1 MLLSGGFAV
10 VSIFLFV
17 VAGAALHLGVKS
29 TVPIAVKLVVD
40 VLLVAVLLKLLFYFL
55 IQPLNSVRSL
65 KKFCSELEQKG
76 EFSNQM
82 SAAEEVLRQPDRWYG
97 KGLSRGLTDRL
108 LHAAYND
115 VENIDI
121 NRILPLRAGVKLLVT
136 SFAGLLVA
144 ALLILTMG
152 QQLQGGL
159 LRVVNPV
166 DNENLPPE
174 VSLFLEEKLLTIAVG
189 ESVEVAVLDAG
200 DSSSGVECKYRY
212 GGGVWK
218 SIDAT
223 FDHSEGIFTR
233 YKCELPELTEPVDFY
248 FTRDR
253 MNSQIGTVSITY
265 PPLVNSLSGLITPPE
280 YTGLPEYELSRVPSF
295 FSVPEMSQMQLT
307 GQSSEMLQDVK
318 VIASDNRHRAVNFTG
333 PIFTANWKIENQFTY
348 GFELTDNSGTVS
360 EESMPWQVAVI
371 PDQKPSVSLMTLPN
385 DGILPVDNLVLVE
398 INATDDYGIAGLY
411 LQLSTGENKWE
422 NVQRVKKDSLVV
434 DLSDVMIMPG
444 ESVKMRVKAVDNRP
458 SPAGV
463 AFSNVAEFRMPTA
476 AELFSLAEDQHD
488 ESDKQLKELR
498 EQSKVS
504 TEELERIERELL
516 KNPEVDWMKRQEI
529 EDVLHRQ
536 QMMQQEMSNI
546 ADELQQQMDEMV
558 GREMASEELL
568 QKLEKVSEL
577 MQQVQ
582 SPDLKKMQEQLAEA
596 MQELSDEQIKQAV
609 SEAAE
614 NQKEMLEK
622 LDRTISLLEQ
632 MQREQEMEAM
642 ISQLEQ
648 MIREQEELS
657 DNPDSE
663 KQSDLAEKMD
673 DLAEQMESALQELQ
687 DMEESEKSPS
697 DKAMEAALEEAIE
710 QLEQGN
716 LQQAM
721 EEASESSSSEY
732 MEKPRRELAALYHIM
747 LEGQQG
753 MQLSM
758 DQFIAVSLR
767 RLAFDLLEVSNRQE
781 QILLATPSDLTD
793 LQLSNLARSQQ
804 RLLEATV
811 TMRER
816 LGALMGSSVSMA
828 ARLLDMLDILSDKMA
843 VVVDRFVSG
852 QSNSAVQGA
861 ADALHGCNIIVMELL
876 TSAQQ
881 SSGGGGGSQ
890 PMPSMGEQLQQM
902 AMQQA
907 GLNGMAQQMLS
918 EKTRAGMQ
926 RLQGE
931 QQGLA
936 NQMQELAEEKIS
948 AEDDLRLLGDLD
960 ELAKEMEKIA
970 DEIAS
975 GNLNEDVLRRQER
988 ILSRMLDAKHSVHK
1002 RDYSKKRESKTADQR
1017 FTNQKNGESVLD
1029 ADVESRERRYN
1040 PPADGVPLEYRPLV
1054 REYFKSLQKLEEG
1067 EK

>member
-1 MLLSGGFAV
+1 M
-10 VSIFLFV
+10 VSMFLFV
-17 VAGAALHLGVKS
+17 VAGAALHLGVRS
-29 TVPIAVKLVVD
+29 TVPIAVKLIVD
-40 VLLVAVLLKLLFYFL
+40 VILVAVLLKLLFYFL

-97 KGLSRGLTDRL
+97 KGLNSDLTDRL
-108 LHAAYND
+108 LRSAKND
-115 VENIDI
+115 IENIDI
-121 NRILPLRAGVKLLVT
+121 DRILPLRAGVKLLVT
-136 SFAGLLVA
+136 SFTGLLIA
-144 ALLILTMG
+144 ALLIVTAG

-166 DNENLPPE
+166 DNESLPPE
-174 VSLFLEEKLLTIAVG
+174 VSLFLEESFITIAVG

-200 DSSSGVECKYRY
+200 ESSSGVECKYRY

-218 SIDAT
+218 SIEAT
-223 FDHSEGIFTR
+223 FDQSEGVFTR
-233 YKCELPELTEPVDFY
+233 YKCKLPELTEPVEFY

-253 MNSQIGTVSITY
+253 MNSQTGAVSIAY
-265 PPLVNSLSGLITPPE
+265 PPLVNSLSGVVVPPA
-280 YTGLPEYELSRVPSF
+280 YPGLPEYELLRMPSF
-295 FSVPEMSQMQLT
+295 FSVPEMSEMRLT
-307 GQSSEMLQDVK
+307 GQSSEDLQDVK
-318 VIASDNRHRAVNFTG
+318 VVTSDNLSRAVSFDG
-333 PIFTANWKIENQFTY
+333 QVFTANWKIENQFTY
-348 GFELTDNSGTVS
+348 GFELTDSSGTVS

-385 DGILPVDNLVLVE
+385 DGILPVDNQVLVE
-398 INATDDYGIAGLY
+398 INAVDDYGIAGLY
-411 LQLSTGENKWE
+411 LQLSTGDNKWE
-422 NVQRVKKDSLVV
+422 NVQQVRKDSLVI
-434 DLSDVMIMPG
+434 DLSEVMVMPG
-444 ESVKMRVKAVDNRP
+444 ESIKMRVKAVDNRP

-476 AELFSLAEDQHD
+476 SELFSLAEDQHE
-488 ESDKQLKELR
+488 ESDQQLKELR
-498 EQSKVS
+498 EQSKIS

-529 EDVLHRQ
+529 EDVLNRQ
-536 QMMQQEMSNI
+536 QMMQQEMTNI

-558 GREMASEELL
+558 GREMASEELM

-582 SPDLKKMQEQLAEA
+582 SPELKKLQEQLAEA
-596 MQELSDEQIKQAV
+596 MKELSDEQIKQAV

-657 DNPDSE
+657 NNPDSE
-663 KQSDLAEKMD
+663 KQSELAEKMD
-673 DLAEQMESALQELQ
+673 DLAEQMEEALQELQ
-687 DMEESEKSPS
+687 EMDEGEKSPS
-697 DKAMEAALEEAIE
+697 DKAMEAALEEAME
-710 QLEQGN
+710 QLEKGN

-721 EEASESSSSEY
+721 EEASEGSSSEY
-732 MEKPRRELAALYHIM
+732 TETPRRELAALYHIM

-753 MQLSM
+753 MQMSM

-767 RLAFDLLEVSNRQE
+767 RLAFDILEVSNRQE
-781 QILLATPSDLTD
+781 QILLVTPDDLTD

-816 LGALMGSSVSMA
+816 LGPLLGTSVALAS
-828 ARLLDMLDILSDKMA
+828 RLLGMLDDLLDKMA
-843 VVVDRFVSG
+843 DVVSKLSAG
-852 QSNSAVQGA
+852 QSGSASQSA
-861 ADALHGCNIIVMELL
+861 TDALQGCNIIVMELL

-881 SSGGGGGSQ
+881 SSGGGGGSM

-902 AMQQA
+902 AKQQA

-918 EKTRAGMQ
+918 EQTRAGMQ

-936 NQMQELAEEKIS
+936 GQMQELADEKIS

-1017 FTNQKNGESVLD
+1017 FTDQQNGESVLD
-1029 ADVESRERRYN
+1029 DEGAGRERRYN

-1067 EK
+1067 VK